1 MSYTSPYFQSPLF
14 METSLTNIFQARSPR
29 WCFNGH
35 VHTIA
40 QSILRNPKKPA
51 TQQIEITTHDDDF
64 LELDVINAQNDRPVI
79 ALFHGL
85 EGSSDRYYIVELMH
99 ALKAL
104 DYSVVGVNF
113 RGCGSQMNRRRR
125 FYHSGQ
131 TQDLTTVF
139 SWMRQQFPG
148 SPLGAAG
155 FSLGGNVL
163 LKSLG
168 EAGDA
173 HPLQAAVA
181 VSVPYDLHAGSLN
194 IADGINRI
202 YQYHFLRSLTQK
214 LQKKKEHYPDLPSF
228 TGHTL
233 YDFDDQI
240 TAPIHDFESAD
251 DYYARCSSGRFLSQ
265 IERPVLLIHSR
276 QDPICKAE
284 FMPLDE
290 IKKHDNL
297 DYVLTDQGGHVGFWY
312 KPHGWL
318 SQLIANYFDQEFD

>member
-1 MSYTSPYFQSPLF
+1 
-14 METSLTNIFQARSPR
+14 METSLNNISQARSPR

-40 QSILRNPKKPA
+40 RSLLRNPKKPA
-51 TQQIEITTHDDDF
+51 TRQIEITTHDDDF
-64 LELDVINAQNDRPVI
+64 LELDVIDAQNDRAAI

-104 DYSVVGVNF
+104 DYSVVAVNF
-113 RGCGSQMNRRRR
+113 RGCGTQMNRKRQ

-131 TQDLTTVF
+131 TQDLETVF
-139 SWMRQQFPG
+139 SWMHHQFPD
-148 SPLGAAG
+148 SPLGAVG

-168 EAGDA
+168 ETGNA

-181 VSVPYDLHAGSLN
+181 VSVPYNLRAGSLN
-194 IADGINRI
+194 IAEGVNRI

-214 LQKKKEHYPDLPSF
+214 LKKKKKYYPNLPNF
-228 TGHTL
+228 TGRTL
-233 YDFDDQI
+233 YDFDNQI
-240 TAPIHDFESAD
+240 TAPIHDFENAD
-251 DYYARCSSGRFLSQ
+251 DYYEQCSSGRFLSH
-265 IERPVLLIHSR
+265 IERPTLLIHSR

-284 FMPLDE
+284 IMPLAE
-290 IKKHDNL
+290 IKKQDNL
-297 DYVLTDQGGHVGFWY
+297 DYVLTDQGGHVGFWK

-318 SQLIANYFDQEFD
+318 NQLITNYFDQKFG